1 MSFAHLRSILVTA
14 PLVALST
21 AVMAT
26 ISVTASLFDSTGHA
40 SHAVARA
47 WARML
52 LVIFRVKVTIEGVE
66 KLRPDSSYVF
76 ASNHL
81 SYVDTPVILA
91 HIPEQFRFLAKESLF
106 SVPFLGHHM
115 KRAGYISV
123 PHDDPRPSVRVMTSI
138 RVLAAAARMVRDR
151 NVSVLV
157 FPEGERTNGTLQEF
171 KEGAAYIAIKSGA
184 PIVPLAVQGTREI
197 LAVHTSVV
205 RGGPVRLM
213 VGDPIPAQ
221 GLTLKD
227 RGRLTATVRERIAR
241 MLGATHSLKV
251 VPPA

>member
-1 MSFAHLRSILVTA
+1 MSFALLRSILVTA

-26 ISVTASLFDSTGHA
+26 ISVASSLFDSTGRAPH
-40 SHAVARA
+40 HVARA

-52 LVIFRVKVTIEGVE
+52 LVIFRAKVTIEGIE

-81 SYVDTPVILA
+81 SYIDTPVILA
-91 HIPEQFRFLAKESLF
+91 SIPEQFRFLAKESLF
-106 SVPFLGHHM
+106 KIPFLGHHM
-115 KRAGYISV
+115 KRAGYIPV
-123 PHDDPRPSVRVMTSI
+123 PLDDPRPSVRVMTSI
-138 RVLAAAARMVRDR
+138 RVLAAAARMVRDQ

-184 PIVPLAVQGTREI
+184 PIVPLALRGTREI
-197 LAVHTSVV
+197 MAAHTAVV
-205 RGGPVRLM
+205 RGGRVRLM

-227 RGRLTATVRERIAR
+227 RERLTASVRERIAA
-241 MLGATHSLKV
+241 MLDTQTNA
-251 VPPA
+251 AAR